1 MFALDDV
8 AAKNPFPP
16 NPVAAQA
23 KPATTGTTYK
33 VGDAVKLGDLVL
45 KLDKVTK
52 QGTIVT
58 AELTGY
64 NMGGKAA
71 SLSSMLS
78 FSGKDST
85 GKMGDFKLLTGH
97 GFDGTLLPGDSL
109 RGQVS
114 FEFDAGA
121 TGLKMTYKA
130 SFLGGQVVTW
140 SLD

>member
-1 MFALDDV
+1 M
-8 AAKNPFPP
+8 
-16 NPVAAQA
+16 
-23 KPATTGTTYK
+23 K
-33 VGDAVKLGDLVL
+33 VGDLVL

-52 QGTIVT
+52 QGTLVI
-58 AELTGY
+58 AKLTGY

-78 FSGKDST
+78 SGKDST
-85 GKMGDFKLLTGH
+85 GKMGDFKLPAGH
-97 GFDGTLLPGDSL
+97 GFDGTLLPGDSI

-121 TGLKMTYKA
+121 SGLTMTYQP
-130 SFLGGQVVTW
+130 SFLGGQVAKW